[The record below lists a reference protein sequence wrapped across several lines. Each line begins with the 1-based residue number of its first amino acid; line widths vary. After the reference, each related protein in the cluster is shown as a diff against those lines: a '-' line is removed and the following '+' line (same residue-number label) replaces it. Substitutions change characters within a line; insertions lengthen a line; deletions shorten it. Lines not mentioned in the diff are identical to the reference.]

1 MQDIRLGAA
10 IRLLRQRRGMT
21 QADLGARAGVSKS
34 TMSRIERGHLDSLS
48 VRAIRAVASEL
59 DIRVDVV
66 PRWRSGD
73 LDRLLNRRH
82 SALHELVARWFGEFV
97 PAWVL
102 APEVSFSIYG
112 ERGVIDILA
121 WHPGRRALLI
131 IELKTDIV
139 DVNDLVGSADRRRR
153 LARTIAAERGWDPA
167 TVSVWIVVAPSRT
180 NERRIAA
187 HSAMLRAAFPVD
199 GRGIQSWLRD
209 PVGSVAVL
217 SIWPSSRTGKLGRD
231 LAPTRRVSKPR
242 TCTSRATRPSSARPA
257 GR

>member
-1 MQDIRLGAA
+1 MQDIRLGSA
-10 IRLLRQRRGMT
+10 IRLLRQRRAMT
-21 QADLGARAGVSKS
+21 QAELGARAGVSKS
-34 TMSRIERGHLDSLS
+34 TVSRIERGHLDSLS
-48 VRAIRAVASEL
+48 VRGIRAVATVL

-73 LDRLLNRRH
+73 VDRLLNRRH
-82 SALHELVARWFGEFV
+82 SALHELVARWFGEFL
-97 PAWVL
+97 PAWAL

-131 IELKTDIV
+131 IELKTDVV
-139 DVNDLVGSADRRRR
+139 DVNDIAGQADRRRR
-153 LARTIAAERGWDPA
+153 LARKIAAERGWDPV
-167 TVSVWIVVAPSRT
+167 TVSVWVVVAPSRT

-199 GRGIQSWLRD
+199 GRGVESWLRD
-209 PVGSVAVL
+209 PVGPVAAL

-231 LAPTRRVSKPR
+231 LAPTRRVSRPR
-242 TCTSRATRPSSARPA
+242 ACIGNAARTSSAHCR
-257 GR
+257 GG

>member
-1 MQDIRLGAA
+1 
-10 IRLLRQRRGMT
+10 MT
-21 QADLGARAGVSKS
+21 QAELGARAGLSKS
-34 TMSRIERGHLDSLS
+34 TVSRIERGHLDSLS
-48 VRAIRAVASEL
+48 VRAIRAVATEL

-82 SALHELVARWFGEFV
+82 STLHELVARWFAEVV

-121 WHPGRRALLI
+121 WHRGRRALLI

-139 DVNDLVGSADRRRR
+139 DVNDLVGSMDRRRR
-153 LARTIAAERGWDPA
+153 LARKIAAERGWDP
-167 TVSVWIVVAPSRT
+167 TTISVWVVVAPSRT

-187 HSAMLRAAFPVD
+187 HAAMLRTAFPVD
-199 GRGIQSWLRD
+199 GRGVQSWLRD
-209 PVGSVAVL
+209 PAGPVAAL
-217 SIWPSSRTGKLGRD
+217 SIWSASRAGKLGRD
-231 LAPTRRVSKPR
+231 LAPTRRVSRRR
-242 TCTSRATRPSSARPA
+242 TCSNRAARSPSDRPA
-257 GR
+257 AR